1 MIEKKSMIAYC
12 GLNCAECAVFLATQK
27 NDDDE
32 RKQAAEKWSK
42 KFNWNLM
49 PSDINCEGCKVEEGR
64 IFGFCKKCEVRTCAN
79 EKGIDNCAFCDEYAC
94 KKLQSIISLDSAIK
108 TKLEKIRKTLL

>member
-32 RKQAAEKWSK
+32 RKQVAEKWSK

-49 PSDINCEGCKVEEGR
+49 PSDINCEGCKVD
-64 IFGFCKKCEVRTCAN
+64 GFVKSQKRAN
-79 EKGIDNCAFCDEYAC
+79 FQISE
-94 KKLQSIISLDSAIK
+94 SIISIGY
-108 TKLEKIRKTLL
+108 KIEIR